1 MENEKANK
9 NFEDERKQ
17 FRGILDLEARYK
29 PSKWNALKDF
39 VTVFFIACFFLLI
52 GAIVLF
58 LIITL
63 IENPLSLAI
72 ICGTILLMWFWG
84 NR

>member
-9 NFEDERKQ
+9 NFEDERKY
-17 FRGILDLEARYK
+17 FEEIINKRYK

-52 GAIVLF
+52 GAIVMF